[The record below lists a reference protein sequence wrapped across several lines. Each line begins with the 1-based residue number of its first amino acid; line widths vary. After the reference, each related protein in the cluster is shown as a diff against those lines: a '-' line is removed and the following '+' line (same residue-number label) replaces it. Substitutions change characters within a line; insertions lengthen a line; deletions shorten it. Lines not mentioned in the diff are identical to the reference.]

1 LPATLTHPTLYYSPG
16 ACSLAPHILLEE
28 IGLPYALE
36 LVSVADGATQ
46 SPAFRA
52 VNPKGRVPV
61 LAEGD
66 WVLTEV
72 PAILA
77 RIAQQAR
84 GGELWPVAADEL
96 GRTLEWFNWL
106 SGTLH
111 AVAFGALWRPRRFLA
126 EEAGFEA
133 LSRHARTNVDAGF
146 AHVEAQL
153 RGRTWAVGD
162 RRGCVDP
169 YLLVFYRWG
178 NRIGV
183 DMRATYPAWTAHAE
197 AMCARPAV
205 QAALAQEGISVW

>member
-1 LPATLTHPTLYYSPG
+1 LPATLSRPTLYYSPG
-16 ACSLAPHILLEE
+16 ACSLAPHVLLEE
-28 IGLPYALE
+28 IGLPHSLA
-36 LVSVADGATQ
+36 LVSVADDATQ

-52 VNPKGRVPV
+52 INPKGRVPV

-66 WVLTEV
+66 WILTEV

-77 RIAQQAR
+77 WLAQQAPER
-84 GGELWPVAADEL
+84 GLWPEEAAAL
-96 GRTLEWFNWL
+96 ARTLEWFNWL

-133 LSRHARTNVDAGF
+133 LGRQARTNVDAGF
-146 AHVEAQL
+146 AHVEARL

-162 RRGCVDP
+162 RYGCVDP

-178 NRIGV
+178 NRISV
-183 DMRATYPAWTAHAE
+183 DMRGTYPAWTAQAE
-197 AMCARPAV
+197 AVCARPAV
-205 QAALAQEGISVW
+205 QAALAREGIVVW